1 MSEAKDG
8 FSSAGNGG
16 AMMSVLIYLAALQGN
31 GQIAKIARTFG
42 VDWPHLLAQIVSFS
56 IMCAVLYRWAYK
68 PVLKM
73 LEDRRKVIAL
83 GQANAEQI
91 RAELARTESM
101 RQEVIAKAN
110 ADATRIIEEAHAAAA
125 RVQDRET
132 QKAIAGAE
140 QILAKSKEAAS
151 RDYERMLAELKREVG
166 HLVVQTTASV
176 TRKILNPEDQRRL
189 AEETVKELQT

>member
-16 AMMSVLIYLAALQGN
+16 AMMSVLIYVAALQGN

-166 HLVVQTTASV
+166 RLVAQTTASV